1 VAAEPEASR
10 QTTQLA
16 SSEALFQGLLDSAPD
31 PIVIVDDRG
40 RIVLVNRQAEETFG
54 YTRDELRGQVQDI
67 LLPERFREAHVG
79 HRAGY
84 VAAPRTRPMG
94 MGLELYARCK
104 DGRELPVEISLS
116 PLHTERGLLVTSVIR
131 DVSERTEL
139 LRREQE
145 ARNAAE
151 AEQRRLQALLAAVPD
166 AIIAVDAVTGR
177 LEQNT
182 RAVEIF
188 GPLDPARG
196 HEQRVGLVLRPDGQR
211 LELEELL
218 TSRALRGESIDSEE
232 LVVLQPHGQPLPVL
246 GRAAPVRAPDGEVT
260 GAVVSYQDI
269 SVLKE
274 LERLREE
281 WTSAIAHD
289 LRQPVAAVAAHA
301 QLLQAL
307 GAARDAGET
316 EQQAVEHILASARQL
331 YRMISDLLDS
341 SLLSAGRLKLE
352 PLMVDLPTLLRA
364 AVGRM
369 AETLGDHPVQFV
381 VAGAIPRIS
390 ADPGRLE
397 QVVGN
402 LITNAAKY
410 GTPGTP
416 IQTSITVHDENV
428 EIAVVNE
435 GSDLSHEEIG
445 QLFRRFYRSSRAR
458 NTGAGGLGL
467 GLYICRELVRAHGGR
482 IWAESAAGT
491 VTFRFTLPLAAPSA

>member
-1 VAAEPEASR
+1 
-10 QTTQLA
+10 
-16 SSEALFQGLLDSAPD
+16 
-31 PIVIVDDRG
+31 
-40 RIVLVNRQAEETFG
+40 
-54 YTRDELRGQVQDI
+54 
-67 LLPERFREAHVG
+67 
-79 HRAGY
+79 
-84 VAAPRTRPMG
+84 
-94 MGLELYARCK
+94 
-104 DGRELPVEISLS
+104 
-116 PLHTERGLLVTSVIR
+116 
-131 DVSERTEL
+131 
-139 LRREQE
+139 
-145 ARNAAE
+145 
-151 AEQRRLQALLAAVPD
+151 
-166 AIIAVDAVTGR
+166 
-177 LEQNT
+177 
-182 RAVEIF
+182 
-188 GPLDPARG
+188 
-196 HEQRVGLVLRPDGQR
+196 VLRPDGQR